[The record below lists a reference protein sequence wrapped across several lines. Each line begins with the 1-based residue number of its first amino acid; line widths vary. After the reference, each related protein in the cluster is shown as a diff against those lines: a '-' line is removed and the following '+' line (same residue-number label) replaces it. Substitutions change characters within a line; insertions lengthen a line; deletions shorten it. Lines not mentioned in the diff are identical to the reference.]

1 MNLHCW
7 LTLFLVLS
15 VIGARSFYYLGT
27 RNDVRKGQEVDSA
40 ASTQVDRALTAA
52 WERRFATKDLQ

>member
-52 WERRFATKDLQ
+52 W